1 MIIAPKKIEKIKVA
15 TGIYW
20 VQVPEVNLYILCG
33 CPADSVKH
41 LKKRGLIAKIEK
53 DDLEFETG
61 PNAILLS
68 DALLQNGGFSNLA
81 EFPILQMLYSQG
93 LHIPGHPNNTG
104 AKPLMIGIKEQMTAQ
119 LEYIHR
125 GNYGLITKEE
135 IMDTGISE
143 EIAEEI
149 LRFKLRFA
157 FGKITTP
164 DQLVDQLI
172 LDTEKVEIRNEVYVQ
187 RKGFNQY
194 EFSYHDAS
202 VTVDLN
208 LKANEEYEAPYYL
221 GYHNIKREYF
231 AVLHTGEG
239 NAWDVN
245 RPCMASVVMFQ
256 GKIYLIDAG
265 PDLMTSL
272 NALGISINEIEG
284 IFNTHA
290 HDDHFAGLTAFLKS
304 DHRIKYFASPLVRAS
319 VAKKLSALM
328 SIPEESFNH
337 YFDVQD
343 LQLDEWNN
351 INGLEVKPM
360 ISLHPIET
368 NVYFFRTFWDNSYR
382 TYAHLADIS
391 SLKKLDEMFAD
402 RINQNGSYSLYHRIK
417 DAYLTPTNLKK
428 IDIGGGHVHGDASD
442 FVDDASEK
450 IVLAHTDLPLTDSQK
465 EVGSVAP
472 FGSVDLLTPT
482 NQNVL
487 TKFAYDYLKFYFP
500 KTPDYE
506 LAILVNCPFIT
517 INAGT
522 TLFRKGKQPDHV
534 YLLLTGFVEL
544 IFEMGI
550 RNSLSAGS
558 LIGYYIDDR
567 EIVAKSTC
575 ITSCYVQAVEI
586 PTTLY
591 KDFVRRNNM
600 VQKLDE
606 VESLVHYLECT
617 WLFGDNISLPVYI
630 KTAQIM
636 EKHSF
641 KQGEQ
646 FDLSTNQG
654 VYIVKNGKAM
664 IDSDSKT
671 YVCEDFFGAET
682 FFCEAGQHYKV
693 YFPEDTDLY
702 KMPLE
707 HALDIPIIYWKL
719 AETFYKRQKAMVD
732 G

>member
-15 TGIYW
+15 TGIFW
-20 VQVPEVNLYILCG
+20 VQVPEVRLYILCG

-41 LKKRGLIAKIEK
+41 LKKRGLIAKVER

-93 LHIPGHPNNTG
+93 MHIPRHPNNTG
-104 AKPLMIGIKEQMTAQ
+104 IKPLMMGINEQLDAQ
-119 LEYIHR
+119 QEYIHR

-135 IMDTGISE
+135 IMETGVTE
-143 EIAEEI
+143 EVADEI
-149 LRFKLRFA
+149 LRFKLKFA

-164 DQLVDQLI
+164 DELVDLLSLSETKI
-172 LDTEKVEIRNEVYVQ
+172 EIRNGVYVQ
-187 RKGFNQY
+187 RVGFNQY
-194 EFSYHDAS
+194 EFTYQDTS
-202 VTVDLN
+202 VQVDLN

-284 IFNTHA
+284 IFNTHG

-343 LQLDEWNN
+343 LEMDEWNN

-360 ISLHPIET
+360 LSLHPVET
-368 NVYFFRTFWDNSYR
+368 NVFYFRTFWDNSYR

-402 RINQNGSYSLYHRIK
+402 RISQNGSYQMYQKIK
-417 DAYLTPTNLKK
+417 DAYFAPTNLKK
-428 IDIGGGHVHGDASD
+428 IDIGGGHVHGEAHDFIDDTSD
-442 FVDDASEK
+442 K
-450 IVLAHTDLPLTDSQK
+450 IVLAHTDQPLTDTQK

-500 KTPDYE
+500 NTPDYE

-522 TLFRKGKQPDHV
+522 TLFRKSKQPDHI

-567 EIVAKSTC
+567 EVVAKSTC

-606 VESLVHYLECT
+606 IESLVHYLERT

-630 KTAQIM
+630 KTAQLI
-636 EKHSF
+636 EKKHY
-641 KQGEQ
+641 KQGEEI
-646 FDLSTNQG
+646 DLSNNESL
-654 VYIVKNGKAM
+654 YIVKNGKAK
-664 IDSDSKT
+664 IESSNKT
-671 YVCEDFFGAET
+671 YISEDFFGSET
-682 FFCEAGQHYKV
+682 FFDNPKHTYKAHFTEDSYV
-693 YFPEDTDLY
+693 YVI
-702 KMPLE
+702 PLA
-707 HALDIPIIYWKL
+707 HAIDIPIIYWKL
-719 AETFYKRQKAMVD
+719 TETFQKRQQDLVE
-732 G
+732 

>member
-20 VQVPEVNLYILCG
+20 VQVPEVRLYILCG

-41 LKKRGLIAKIEK
+41 LKKRGLIAKVEK

-93 LHIPGHPNNTG
+93 MHIPKHPNNTG
-104 AKPLMIGIKEQMTAQ
+104 LKPLMMGIDEQLAAQ
-119 LEYIHR
+119 LAYIHR
-125 GNYGLITKEE
+125 GNYGLITKDEIMATGMSDEMAEE
-135 IMDTGISE
+135 IM
-143 EIAEEI
+143 
-149 LRFKLRFA
+149 RFKLKFA

-164 DQLVDQLI
+164 DQLVDQLS
-172 LDTEKVEIRNEVYVQ
+172 LNKGKVEIRNGVYVE
-187 RKGFNQY
+187 RKGFNKY
-194 EFSYHDAS
+194 EFSYQDNS
-202 VTVDLN
+202 VNVNLN
-208 LKANEEYEAPYYL
+208 LKPTEEYEAPYYL

-328 SIPEESFNH
+328 SISEESFNH

-343 LQLDEWNN
+343 LALDEWNN

-360 ISLHPIET
+360 LSLHPIET
-368 NVYFFRTFWDNSYR
+368 NVFYFRTFWDNTYR

-391 SLKKLDEMFAD
+391 SLKKLDSMFDD
-402 RINQNGSYSLYHRIK
+402 RLSNDASYQLYQKIK
-417 DAYLTPTNLKK
+417 DAYFARTNLKK
-428 IDIGGGHVHGDASD
+428 VDIGGGHVHGEAHDFIDDMSD
-442 FVDDASEK
+442 K
-450 IVLAHTDLPLTDSQK
+450 IVLAHTDQPLTDTQK

-500 KTPDYE
+500 NTPDYE

-522 TLFRKGKQPDHV
+522 TLFRKGKQPDHI

-567 EIVAKSTC
+567 EIAAKATC
-575 ITSCYVQAVEI
+575 ITSCYVQAVQI

-606 VESLVHYLECT
+606 VESLVHYLERT

-630 KTAQIM
+630 KTAQLM
-636 EKHSF
+636 S
-641 KQGEQ
+641 KQSYKKGDQ
-646 FDLSTNQG
+646 FDLRQNEAL
-654 VYIVKNGKAM
+654 YIVKNGKAM
-664 IDSDSKT
+664 VDSESKT
-671 YVCEDFFGAET
+671 YVCEDFFGAEA
-682 FFCEAGQHYKV
+682 FFAPTDQDYKV
-693 YFPEDTDLY
+693 YFPEDSDVYVL
-702 KMPLE
+702 PLG
-707 HALDIPIIYWKL
+707 HAIDIPIIYWKL
-719 AETFYKRQKAMVD
+719 TETFNKRQQD
-732 G
+732 IDE

>member
-20 VQVPEVNLYILCG
+20 VQVPEVNLFILCG

-41 LKKRGLIAKIEK
+41 LKKRGLIAKVER
-53 DDLEFETG
+53 DDLEYETG

-93 LHIPGHPNNTG
+93 MHIPKHPNNTG
-104 AKPLMIGIKEQMTAQ
+104 KKPLIIGAEDQIEAQ

-125 GNYGLITKEE
+125 GNYGLVTKDE
-135 IMDTGISE
+135 ILSTGISE
-143 EIAEEI
+143 DIAEEI
-149 LRFKLRFA
+149 LRFKLKFA

-164 DQLVDQLI
+164 DELVDQLI
-172 LDTEKVEIRNEVYVQ
+172 VKDDKVEIRDGVFIK

-194 EFSYHDAS
+194 EFTYGDSQ
-202 VTVDLN
+202 VNINLN
-208 LKANEEYEAPYYL
+208 LKPSEEYEAPYYL

-239 NAWDVN
+239 NAWDIN

-319 VAKKLSALM
+319 VCKKLSALM
-328 SIPEESFNH
+328 SISEESFNH

-343 LQLDEWNN
+343 LELNEWNN

-368 NVYFFRTFWDNSYR
+368 NVYYFRTFWDNTYR

-402 RINQNGSYSLYHRIK
+402 RISQNGSYHLYQKIK

-428 IDIGGGHVHGDASD
+428 IDIGGGHVHGDAKD
-442 FVDDASEK
+442 FVDDTSDK
-450 IVLAHTDLPLTDSQK
+450 IVLAHTDRPLTDDQK
-465 EVGSVAP
+465 AVGSVAP

-487 TKFAYDYLKFYFP
+487 TKFAYDYLRFYFP
-500 KTPDYE
+500 DTPDYE

-522 TLFRKGKQPDHV
+522 TLFRKGKQPDHI

-567 EIVAKSTC
+567 EVVAKSTC

-586 PTTLY
+586 PTSLY
-591 KDFVRRNNM
+591 KDFVRRNKM
-600 VQKLDE
+600 IQKLDE

-630 KTAQIM
+630 KTAQRI
-636 EKHSF
+636 EKESYR
-641 KQGEQ
+641 QGEQ
-646 FDLSTNQG
+646 FELRDKQG
-654 VYIVKNGKAM
+654 LYIVKHGKVM
-664 IDSDSKT
+664 IDSDNKT
-671 YVCEDFFGAET
+671 HICEDFFGAET
-682 FFCEAGQHYKV
+682 AFGEPEQSFRV
-693 YFPEDTDLY
+693 YFPEDADLY
-702 KMPLE
+702 KLPLNY
-707 HALDIPIIYWKL
+707 ALEIPIIYWKL
-719 AETFYKRQKAMVD
+719 NETFLRRQKDLVS
-732 G
+732 